1 MLKLNPDPT
10 FTIPVELSVPGQ
22 EKTESLAITFKYR
35 GRKELEAF
43 WAAVGKKSKNKNV
56 EVFMDMVEGWN
67 WPDVE
72 FTAENVEKFLDN
84 YPVADTEIATAYSKA
99 LVVSRVKN

>member
-10 FTIPVELSVPGQ
+10 FTTTVKITVPGK
-22 EKTESLAITFKYR
+22 EEPATLDVTFKYR

-43 WAAVGKKSKNKNV
+43 WNANKKKSKKKDAAI
-56 EVFMDMVEGWN
+56 FMEIAVGWN

-72 FTAENVEKFLDN
+72 FTEQNVETFLNN
-84 YPVADTEIATAYSKA
+84 YPAAETEIITAYSMYS
-99 LVVSRVKN
+99 VMSRVKN